1 MGVYAIS
8 PYDGY
13 IPYDGCICQCTIWT
27 MGICHQW
34 CIYIYM
40 ICIYIYIHYMDVSEH
55 RVYLQKQSEFNRGI
69 GWTWWFF
76 TIFGVI
82 HFQTSDIAIMVCGCL
97 KWGIRPEWTL
107 NLGQHGQTGMVWTP
121 VGNTLNWPH
130 KVGVSRI
137 EWGATIQKVRVTKK

>member
-1 MGVYAIS
+1 MPSVHMMGIYHMMGVSVNVLYGQWVYAIN
-8 PYDGY
+8 GV
-13 IPYDGCICQCTIWT
+13 
-27 MGICHQW
+27 
-34 CIYIYM
+34 YIYM